1 MSMPQHYLVRYGAL
15 AHIDTFCS
23 NNPRVLSR
31 STEVLV
37 ESHRGVEIGEILTPR
52 DGQAL
57 QTSGTILR
65 ALTPADQLIAQRIG
79 KNKLKAFAACRS
91 MLADLASPATLI
103 DLELLFD
110 GQTLIFYFLGE
121 LPEQI
126 ESISDSLVQTFDA
139 KVQFRQ
145 FTEAVL
151 NGCGPDCGT
160 KDTCGTC
167 DSCSSCTVAIG
178 RSC

>member
-1 MSMPQHYLVRYGAL
+1 MPQHHLVRYGAL
-15 AHIDTFCS
+15 AHIGTFSS
-23 NNPRVLSR
+23 NEPCILSR
-31 STEVLV
+31 STEVV
-37 ESHRGVEIGEILTPR
+37 VQSYRGLEIGEILTPR
-52 DGQAL
+52 DGQVL

-65 ALTPADQLIAQRIG
+65 TLTPADQLIAQRIE
-79 KNKLKAFAACRS
+79 KNRLEAFAACRS
-91 MLADLASPATLI
+91 MLEDPDSPATLI

-110 GQTLIFYFLGE
+110 GQSLIFYFLGQ

-126 ESISDSLVQTFDA
+126 ESISASLVQTFDA

-160 KDTCGTC
+160 KDTCGEC
-167 DSCSSCTVAIG
+167 ENCSSCAVALA